1 MLLVE
6 TMASEI
12 RQETV
17 SEYKKEDEID
27 KLKEE
32 VNCLLKKIKKLGN
45 IEVERDVFGLI
56 DHTRIEVY
64 SNGDIFSRKKYFDK
78 QCGSYR
84 TEMKMTKTTIDEI
97 PERHKITVLN
107 MQKEL
112 MEDVLNNFSN
122 ENSRKK

>member
-6 TMASEI
+6 AMASEV
-12 RQETV
+12 RQEPI
-17 SEYKKEDEID
+17 SEYKREDEID

-32 VNCLLKKIKKLGN
+32 VNCLLEKIKKLGD

-56 DHTRIEVY
+56 DHTRVEVY

-97 PERHKITVLN
+97 PEEYTIKVLE
-107 MQKEL
+107 MQEKL

-122 ENSRKK
+122 ENSREK

>member
-6 TMASEI
+6 AMASEI

-32 VNCLLKKIKKLGN
+32 VNCLLKKIKELGN
-45 IEVERDVFGLI
+45 IEIENSVFGST
-56 DHTRIEVY
+56 DHTRVKAR
-64 SNGDIFSRKKYFDK
+64 SNGDLFLGERYLDERM
-78 QCGSYR
+78 GYYR
-84 TEMKMTKTTIDEI
+84 TRMNKVTINDI
-97 PERHKITVLN
+97 PEKHKIAVLN

-122 ENSRKK
+122 ENSREK